1 MEKEELGIPVLS
13 TSPYER
19 CSVLPRVPE
28 KETRLPVEK
37 MYIGGSHLP
46 SKNHP
51 PPLPFGKERK
61 KASSYFLFMFSPL
74 SSLSSADQPPL
85 NPHAIHLTMRI
96 DNDWQ
101 LLTDTLTTDSQTV
114 MLIEKI
120 IK

>member
-1 MEKEELGIPVLS
+1 MTSEVDGGGDDAWEWVDERVSGNGKEELGIPVLS

-51 PPLPFGKERK
+51 PPPHLEKKEK
-61 KASSYFLFMFSPL
+61 KASSYFLFMFSLP
-74 SSLSSADQPPL
+74 SAL
-85 NPHAIHLTMRI
+85 
-96 DNDWQ
+96 
-101 LLTDTLTTDSQTV
+101 
-114 MLIEKI
+114 
-120 IK
+120 